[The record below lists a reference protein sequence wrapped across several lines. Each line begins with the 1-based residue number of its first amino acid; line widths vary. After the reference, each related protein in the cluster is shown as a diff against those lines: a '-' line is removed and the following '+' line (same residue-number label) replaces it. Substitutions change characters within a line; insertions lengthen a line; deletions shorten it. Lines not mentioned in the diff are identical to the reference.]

1 MREEMREE
9 QINEPLQKVYVL
21 FEEGKIRPR
30 ALLWGTRRYKIVE
43 INSSWVDRSP
53 RLPKHG
59 FSLTV
64 DSGEI
69 FQVLYEGN
77 ASWKLEYILTD

>member
-1 MREEMREE
+1 MHEE

-21 FEEGKIRPR
+21 FEEGKICPR
-30 ALLWGTRRYKIVE
+30 ALLWGTRRYKVVE
-43 INSSWVDRSP
+43 INSRWVDRSLG
-53 RLPKHG
+53 LPKHG

-77 ASWKLEYILTD
+77 ATWKLEYILTG

>member
-1 MREEMREE
+1 MHEER
-9 QINEPLQKVYVL
+9 ISAPLQKVYVL
-21 FEEGKIRPR
+21 FEGGKIRPR
-30 ALLWGTRRYKIVE
+30 ALLWGTRRYKVVE
-43 INSSWVDRSP
+43 INSSWIDRSL
-53 RLPKHG
+53 RLPRHG

-77 ASWKLEYILTD
+77 AAWRLEYILID